1 MGWAARGTNFPKPRP
16 SKSERDEYISGMTE
30 IARALLLFALA
41 GLAEIGGGWLVWQW
55 LREGRPWPWGL
66 VGALVLISYGVIPT
80 FQDSPHFGRVYAAYG
95 GIFIV
100 LSLLWGRVFD
110 GFEADRW
117 DLLGALIALVGVL
130 VIFFGPRG
138 S

>member
-1 MGWAARGTNFPKPRP
+1 M
-16 SKSERDEYISGMTE
+16 IE
-30 IARALLLFALA
+30 ITRALMLFALA

-66 VGALVLISYGVIPT
+66 AGALVLISYGVIPT
-80 FQDSPHFGRVYAAYG
+80 FQASPHFGRIYAAYG
-95 GIFIV
+95 GFFIV
-100 LSLLWGRVFD
+100 LSLLWGRVLD

-117 DLLGALIALVGVL
+117 DLLGALIALAGVL
-130 VIFFGPRG
+130 VIVFGPRG

>member
-1 MGWAARGTNFPKPRP
+1 
-16 SKSERDEYISGMTE
+16 MTE
-30 IARALLLFALA
+30 VARALLLFALA

-55 LREGRPWPWGL
+55 IRADRPWPWGL

-80 FQDSPHFGRVYAAYG
+80 WQDSPHFGRVYAAYG

-100 LSLLWGRVFD
+100 LSLLWARVFD

-138 S
+138 N

>member
-1 MGWAARGTNFPKPRP
+1 
-16 SKSERDEYISGMTE
+16 MTE

-41 GLAEIGGGWLVWQW
+41 GLAEIGGGWLMWQW
-55 LREGRPWPWGL
+55 LRESRPWPWGL
-66 VGALVLISYGVIPT
+66 VGALVLISYGIIPT
-80 FQDSPHFGRVYAAYG
+80 WQDSPHFGRVYAAYG

-100 LSLLWGRVFD
+100 LSLLWARAFD